1 MQPNELKAL
10 AATDVRTATA
20 DQIRA
25 LFEWYD
31 FTDPKGHPLINCVPF
46 VELVERAT
54 WDEEAPVLIEE
65 HHADGAHWIV
75 SFDGCNPEPEMAVEC
90 ASREAA
96 EGLILI
102 AGRLAGKVKHATA

>member
-1 MQPNELKAL
+1 MQPNEGDAL
-10 AATDVRTATA
+10 AALESRTATA
-20 DQIRA
+20 DQIKVV
-25 LFEWYD
+25 FEQYGFRD
-31 FTDPKGHPLINCVPF
+31 LLGNPLINCRPF